1 MCEDYAMT
9 SGFAWNEEKNQLL
22 IELRGISFDSIVSS
36 MQLGGLVEVVD
47 HPNQSRYPDQQIY
60 IVEINEYVY
69 LVPFV
74 RQEDGSS
81 FLKTI
86 IPSSRETRRRKR
98 RTK

>member
-1 MCEDYAMT
+1 MCDDWIMT
-9 SGFAWNEEKNQLL
+9 SNFEWNEEKNQLL
-22 IELRGISFDSIVSS
+22 IEQRGVSFDSIVAF
-36 MQLGGLVEVVD
+36 MQLGGAFEVAD
-47 HPNQSRYPDQQIY
+47 HPDQSRYPGQQIY